1 MSRLS
6 NFLQSHRRPQKERKK
21 LVPQR
26 LEPEPEPPSGAR
38 AARAPAPSE
47 EATAG
52 PSRLSKWMECI
63 QRLLAIDGYVI
74 QPSSE
79 EMETGSSVRI
89 WGSDQVF
96 EIIGAASYEDA
107 LRQWRVYQKISGE
120 REIEAPPPAPAGAHW
135 YKFGARSQQKAS
147 G

>member
-6 NFLQSHRRPQKERKK
+6 NFLQSHRRPQKERKRPLPQTLK
-21 LVPQR
+21 PVPA
-26 LEPEPEPPSGAR
+26 SVAR

-52 PSRLSKWMECI
+52 PSRVSKWMECI
-63 QRLLAIDGYVI
+63 QRLLATDGYVI

-96 EIIGAASYEDA
+96 EITGTASYEDA
-107 LRQWRVYQKISGE
+107 LRQWRVYQGISDE
-120 REIEAPPPAPAGAHW
+120 EMEELPPASARY
-135 YKFGARSQQKAS
+135 YKFGVRPPLS
-147 G
+147 

>member
-1 MSRLS
+1 VGIMSQLS

-21 LVPQR
+21 PLPQT
-26 LEPEPEPPSGAR
+26 LEPVPASGAR
-38 AARAPAPSE
+38 GVSRTRASE

-52 PSRLSKWMECI
+52 PSRLSRWMECI
-63 QRLLAIDGYVI
+63 QRLLATDGYVI

-89 WGSDQVF
+89 WGSDQAF
-96 EIIGAASYEDA
+96 EITGAATYEDA

-120 REIEAPPPAPAGAHW
+120 EEMEAPPPASAHW
-135 YKFGARSQQKAS
+135 YKFGAKVAPLS
-147 G
+147 